1 MLEGSLQRNLSR
13 RKGVNISSFPIAD
26 ETVKLSG
33 TYHGIRKAT
42 SLRDQ
47 PVRSEDHRE
56 DLQGSS
62 EGSQLTGE
70 TKDDAE
76 ARNDFWS
83 LEGDFIYRHHVEPR
97 VQLYVP
103 KEDTFPAP
111 LKYID
116 VTRTT
121 YTNPDVWQESRI
133 DDCWNVE
140 VDRKIVRLM
149 DRIYEVHSIERKPP
163 KRIYVVRAAAYKDS
177 SNNQT

>member
-1 MLEGSLQRNLSR
+1 M
-13 RKGVNISSFPIAD
+13 
-26 ETVKLSG
+26 
-33 TYHGIRKAT
+33 
-42 SLRDQ
+42 RDQ

-62 EGSQLTGE
+62 EGPQPTDE

-76 ARNDFWS
+76 ARSDFWS

-111 LKYID
+111 LIYVD
-116 VTRTT
+116 VTTH
-121 YTNPDVWQESRI
+121 TNPDVLQESRI
-133 DDCWNVE
+133 DDYWNVE

-149 DRIYEVHSIERKPP
+149 DRIHEVHSIERKPP
-163 KRIYVVRAAAYKDS
+163 KRIYVVRAAAHKDS
-177 SNNQT
+177 SNCQT